1 MTISENGKEPCPS
14 IHVHHGL
21 MDGSHLG
28 TICRLFSR
36 NHESIKNTAENTL
49 LVKTLINLKYLF

>member
-1 MTISENGKEPCPS
+1 MTISENGKEYAHSCTPW
-14 IHVHHGL
+14 INGRL
-21 MDGSHLG
+21 TFR

-49 LVKTLINLKYLF
+49 Y